1 MKADQEAL
9 LRSRTWHARDWS
21 ADRLEWDFPAWRMP
35 QLEAHLSLE
44 PCHPAGGRAADRLER
59 GPAGLGA
66 VPVATRTLSESGAVG
81 PWRRDQ
87 VELFS
92 ISKLITCMMEPDDEW
107 LCMDFHF
114 NTGALAR
121 PLFLEL
127 LTQSRLALQKLRYAP

>member
-1 MKADQEAL
+1 MEA
-9 LRSRTWHARDWS
+9 TTARGTPD
-21 ADRLEWDFPAWRMP
+21 
-35 QLEAHLSLE
+35 LE

-114 NTGALAR
+114 NTGEVTRPVLRDFQTQVCLAM
-121 PLFLEL
+121 
-127 LTQSRLALQKLRYAP
+127 QKLPSPA

>member
-1 MKADQEAL
+1 M
-9 LRSRTWHARDWS
+9 
-21 ADRLEWDFPAWRMP
+21 
-35 QLEAHLSLE
+35 
-44 PCHPAGGRAADRLER
+44 ER

-114 NTGALAR
+114 NTGEVTR
-121 PLFLEL
+121 PVLRDF
-127 LTQSRLALQKLRYAP
+127 LTQVCLAMQKLPSPA